1 MAGGPGRFQ
10 RTLACVTSLL
20 LLAFL
25 VELAPHLVHHAFDEH
40 HALNECP
47 FATAGE
53 RTDSA
58 CDDTARGEV
67 TQRSSAPAAVVSERL
82 PARPAL
88 GLPAPRAPPLPSR

>member
-1 MAGGPGRFQ
+1 MASAPGRFQ
-10 RTLACVTSLL
+10 RFLACATSLL
-20 LLAFL
+20 LLTFL

-58 CDDTARGEV
+58 CDDTARGEIPPG
-67 TQRSSAPAAVVSERL
+67 SPAPAALVSERL
-82 PARPAL
+82 AARPAH
-88 GLPAPRAPPLPSR
+88 GLPAPRAPPRPSR